1 MIQYLTVFKIADNSG
16 CKVAECIKIYKG
28 FKFELGSLI
37 LVNIKE
43 AKHQKRIKK
52 SALVKVIIVRL
63 RKKKSSFSGN
73 CLSCSENAIVLV
85 NSKTELFGSRIF
97 GPIPN
102 SLRKRAFAKLL
113 SLACSII

>member
-1 MIQYLTVFKIADNSG
+1 MMQYLTVFKVSDNSG
-16 CKVAECIKIYKG
+16 CKMAECIKIYKG
-28 FKFELGSLI
+28 FKFEIGSLI

-52 SALVKVIIVRL
+52 GTLVKGIIVRL
-63 RKKKSSFSGN
+63 RKKKSLNLGN
-73 CLSCSENAIVLV
+73 CFSFSENAIVLV

-102 SLRKRAFAKLL
+102 SLRKRAFGKLL
-113 SLACSII
+113 SLACSIV